1 MVASIEVKGQCDSKF
16 SRVQEVFAENF
27 ASKDELGATV
37 AVYLDGVA
45 VVDLWGGYA
54 DAARTKPWEED
65 TIVTVYST
73 TKGLTAICAHR
84 LVDQGKLDVDAP
96 VASYWPE
103 FAQAGKAT
111 MPVRYLLSH
120 QAGLPAVKE
129 PVPDSA
135 LFEWDTMTSAFAAQE
150 PWWEPGTRHGY
161 HTLSFGWLVGE
172 VVRRISGTSLGTFLR
187 EEIAGPL
194 GADLYVGLGSEYD
207 HRIAQ
212 MVAAP
217 LPPPGV
223 PNRAEEALKYPD
235 SMQALSF
242 TNPRFI
248 TGVTDNTREWRGAEI
263 PGANGH
269 ANARG
274 LAKVYGALS
283 RGGEIDGVRVMG
295 PQTIERALVEQ
306 SNGIDAILATPT
318 RFGLGFQLNSDFSP
332 KGPNP
337 RSFGHTGAGGSL
349 GFADPDAKIGFG
361 YAMNQMQIGIAGDPR
376 AQALIQSVYASL

>member
-1 MVASIEVKGQCDSKF
+1 MVASIEVKGRCDNKF
-16 SRVQEVFAENF
+16 SRVQETFAENF
-27 ASKDELGATV
+27 ASKDEIGATV

-54 DAARTKPWEED
+54 DAARTKPWEQD

-84 LVDQGKLDVDAP
+84 LIDQGKLDVDAP

-103 FAQAGKAT
+103 FAQAGKAD

-120 QAGLPAVKE
+120 QAGLPAVKQ

-135 LFEWDTMTSAFAAQE
+135 LFEWDTMTRALAAQE

-172 VVRRISGTSLGTFLR
+172 VVRRISGKSLGTFLR
-187 EEIAGPL
+187 DEIAGPL
-194 GADLYVGLGSEYD
+194 GADLYVGLGPEYD

-212 MVAAP
+212 MVAAAP
-217 LPPPGV
+217 PPPGV
-223 PNRAEEALKYPD
+223 PNRAEEAMKYPD

-274 LAKVYGALS
+274 LAKVYGALA
-283 RGGEIDGVRVMG
+283 RGGEIDGVRLMG
-295 PQTIERALVEQ
+295 PETIERALVEQ

-318 RFGLGFQLNSDFSP
+318 HFGLGFQLNSDFSP
-332 KGPNP
+332 KGPNL

-361 YAMNQMQIGIAGDPR
+361 YAMNQMQLGIAGDPR
-376 AQALIQSVYASL
+376 AQALIQAVYASL

>member
-1 MVASIEVKGQCDSKF
+1 MVASIEIRGQCDSKF
-16 SRVQEVFAENF
+16 SGVQEVFAENF
-27 ASKDELGATV
+27 ASKDEIGATV

-54 DAARTKPWEED
+54 DAARTRPWDED

-96 VASYWPE
+96 VARYWPE
-103 FAQAGKAT
+103 FAQGGKAD

-129 PVPDSA
+129 PLGDGA
-135 LFEWDTMTSAFAAQE
+135 LFEWDTMTRALAAQE

-172 VVRRISGTSLGTFLR
+172 VVRRISGKSLGTFLR
-187 EEIAGPL
+187 EEIEGPL

-217 LPPPGV
+217 PPPPGV

-248 TGVTDNTREWRGAEI
+248 PGVTDNTREWRGAEI

-274 LAKVYGALS
+274 LAKVYGTLA
-283 RGGEIDGVRVMG
+283 RGGEMDGIRLMSSG
-295 PQTIERALVEQ
+295 TIENALVEQ

-376 AQALIQSVYASL
+376 AQALIQAVYASL